1 MGGLST
7 ESGDAAADIISESS
21 SVLHIDNQC
30 KLKFRLN
37 HQYRVALTKTIRD
50 GGNVFCGSG

>member
-7 ESGDAAADIISESS
+7 ESGDVAADIISESS
-21 SVLHIDNQC
+21 SILHIDNQC
-30 KLKFRLN
+30 KLKFHPN
-37 HQYRVALTKTIRD
+37 HKHRVALTKTIRD